1 MSQKTLILIDGHA
14 LAFRSYFALERSGMK
29 TTYNQPTWAVYGF
42 FKAMIDLL
50 KNPQIKPDAI
60 AVAFDVGRET
70 FRLKEYSEYKANR
83 ESMPDALRSQ
93 IQLIVEG
100 LEAFSIPI
108 YTKEGFEAD
117 DVIGTIAREAKELGH
132 KTIILTGDQD
142 AFQLVDRGGYVK
154 VLIPSKG
161 ELKEYD
167 WNAVYEKLKVYPF
180 QVVDYKALRG
190 DSSDNIPGIR
200 GIGEKTAV
208 KLLERFENLEQI
220 FAHSDE
226 IKENAVRT
234 KIQEG
239 EEIARLSQFLARI
252 KTDVDINFDFEKTK
266 LEMPDIEKVGAYFQ
280 QVQFF
285 NFLRNIKDVLKPFT
299 SEENNKTILTLPTD
313 EDLTNLQSGQMQLGL
328 FTTQQKPSCNTNF
341 DFEKK
346 VLTEKED
353 YERFIAELKEQ
364 TLFAIDTETTSIN
377 AIEAELVGISIAF
390 NSQIKAED
398 GRVKIDCSAENK
410 TKTYYI
416 PVFHQIGDQ
425 LELDY
430 LFEHLAPILADEK
443 ICKTTQNGKYD
454 INVFQ
459 NYNVFLNGV
468 IFDTM
473 LASYVKDSSRKHG
486 LKNQAGE
493 HLNYLMKDIEV
504 LIGRGKDACTMER
517 VLMEE
522 AADYACDDAFAT
534 LELTRFWTENLSEK
548 EQDLLYQIEM
558 PLVYVLADMERVGVS
573 IDKAYLKEL
582 SVELDNKMKILEEK
596 VYELAGIRF
605 NINSPRQVGEI
616 LFEKL
621 QYKTKT
627 KHKTRTGYST
637 NAKVLEELAENYEIV
652 RYILEHRHYQKLK
665 STYIDTLPLLVSS
678 VDNRVHTSFNQAA
691 TTTGRLSSSNPNL
704 QNIPIRTEVGSR
716 IRKAFVPADKK
727 ESVILSADYSQIE
740 LRFLAHCSRDDE
752 LIEAFCADEDVHTMT
767 AAKVFEVP
775 IEGVEKDMRYKAKAV
790 NFGIIYG
797 QSRYGLAKSLNITS
811 TAAQLFIDKYFATYP
826 KVKQFM
832 DNSIHFAYEHGY
844 VETMYGRKRYLQD
857 ELSSSNK
864 QIKEFGERAAIN
876 APLQGAAADLVKLAM
891 IDVHKE
897 LKARNLK
904 SKMIIQVHDELVL
917 EVAKT
922 ELEQVKEIVKT
933 AMEQGQPL
941 LVPLKIDMEFGSS
954 WMEMG
959 NEE

>member
-596 VYELAGIRF
+596 VYELAAIRF

-897 LKARNLK
+897 VKARNLK

>member
-1 MSQKTLILIDGHA
+1 M
-14 LAFRSYFALERSGMK
+14 
-29 TTYNQPTWAVYGF
+29 
-42 FKAMIDLL
+42 
-50 KNPQIKPDAI
+50 
-60 AVAFDVGRET
+60 
-70 FRLKEYSEYKANR
+70 
-83 ESMPDALRSQ
+83 
-93 IQLIVEG
+93 
-100 LEAFSIPI
+100 
-108 YTKEGFEAD
+108 
-117 DVIGTIAREAKELGH
+117 
-132 KTIILTGDQD
+132 
-142 AFQLVDRGGYVK
+142 
-154 VLIPSKG
+154 
-161 ELKEYD
+161 
-167 WNAVYEKLKVYPF
+167 
-180 QVVDYKALRG
+180 
-190 DSSDNIPGIR
+190 
-200 GIGEKTAV
+200 
-208 KLLERFENLEQI
+208 
-220 FAHSDE
+220 
-226 IKENAVRT
+226 
-234 KIQEG
+234 
-239 EEIARLSQFLARI
+239 
-252 KTDVDINFDFEKTK
+252 
-266 LEMPDIEKVGAYFQ
+266 
-280 QVQFF
+280 
-285 NFLRNIKDVLKPFT
+285 
-299 SEENNKTILTLPTD
+299 
-313 EDLTNLQSGQMQLGL
+313 
-328 FTTQQKPSCNTNF
+328 
-341 DFEKK
+341 
-346 VLTEKED
+346 
-353 YERFIAELKEQ
+353 
-364 TLFAIDTETTSIN
+364 
-377 AIEAELVGISIAF
+377 GISIAF

>member
-1 MSQKTLILIDGHA
+1 MSEKTLILIDGHA

-50 KNPQIKPDAI
+50 KNQYIKPDAI

-70 FRLKEYSEYKANR
+70 FRLKEYAEYKANR

-93 IQLIVEG
+93 IQLIIEG

-167 WNAVYEKLKVYPF
+167 WKAVYEKLKVYPF

-190 DSSDNIPGIR
+190 DTSDNIPGIR

-208 KLLERFENLEQI
+208 KLLDRFENLEQI
-220 FAHSDE
+220 LAHSDE
-226 IKENAVRT
+226 IKENAIRK

-252 KTDVDINFDFEKTK
+252 KTDVDINFDFDKTR

-280 QVQFF
+280 RVQFF
-285 NFLRNIKDVLKPFT
+285 NFLRNIKEILKPFS
-299 SEENNKTILTLPTD
+299 SEENNSSILNLPTD
-313 EDLTNLQSGQMQLGL
+313 EDLGALQSGQMQLGL
-328 FTTQQKPSCNTNF
+328 FTPQQKPSCNTNF
-341 DFEKK
+341 DFEKHT
-346 VLTEKED
+346 LIEPAD
-353 YERFIAELKEQ
+353 YEKFIEELKQQ
-364 TLFAIDTETTSIN
+364 TLFSIDTETTSIN
-377 AIEAELVGISIAF
+377 AIDAELVGISIAF
-390 NSQIKAED
+390 NPQIGAEK
-398 GRVKIDCSAENK
+398 GRVKLNCDTENK
-410 TKTYYI
+410 TKSFYI

-425 LELDY
+425 LEIDY
-430 LFEHLAPILADEK
+430 IFEHLAPILADK
-443 ICKTTQNGKYD
+443 NICKTTQNGKYD
-454 INVFQ
+454 INVFS
-459 NYNVFLNGV
+459 NYKVSLNGV

-493 HLNYLMKDIEV
+493 HLNYLMKDIET
-504 LIGRGKDACTMER
+504 LIGKGKDACAMEM
-517 VLMEE
+517 VLVED

-534 LELTRFWTENLSEK
+534 LELTRFWTENLGEK
-548 EQDLLYQIEM
+548 EKDLLYDIEM
-558 PLVYVLADMERVGVS
+558 PLVYVLADMERTGVS
-573 IDKAYLKEL
+573 IDKDYLKEL
-582 SVELDNKMKILEEK
+582 SVELDMKAKALEEK
-596 VYELAGIRF
+596 VYELAGVRF
-605 NINSPRQVGEI
+605 NINSPRQVGDI
-616 LFEKL
+616 LFERL
-621 QYKTKT
+621 QLKTKS

-637 NAKVLEELAENYEIV
+637 SAKVLEELAENYEIV
-652 RYILEHRHYQKLK
+652 RFILEHRHYQKLK
-665 STYIDTLPLLVSS
+665 STYVDTLPLLVSS
-678 VDNRVHTSFNQAA
+678 VDNRVHASFNQAA

-716 IRKAFVPADKK
+716 IRKAFVPADKNA
-727 ESVILSADYSQIE
+727 SVILSADYSQIE

-752 LIEAFCADEDVHTMT
+752 LIEAFCADEDIHTMT

-775 IEGVEKDMRYKAKAV
+775 VEGVEKDMRYKAKAV

-797 QSRYGLAKSLNITS
+797 QSRYGLAKSLNIS
-811 TAAQLFIDKYFATYP
+811 SAAAQLFIDKYFATYP

-832 DNSIHFAYEHGY
+832 DSSIQYAYDHGY

-857 ELSSSNK
+857 ELSSSNR

-891 IDVHKE
+891 IDVYKQLTE
-897 LKARNLK
+897 RNLK

-917 EVAKT
+917 EVAKD
-922 ELEQVKEIVKT
+922 ELQEVKEIVKT

-941 LVPLKIDMEFGSS
+941 LVPLKIDMEYGSS